1 MTDVENLTTN
11 KTFEQIRIDILLN
24 TTNMQNQ
31 NGIRLNDY
39 GRYAKFCKTKI
50 HKLRKTL
57 KITQGKRKFNKIE
70 ISTDIVTDVRHLLI
84 LILNCE
90 RKWAIGMA
98 IKQQLTS
105 IGQDVKKLRAN
116 IKKKFKKAA
125 EVSKQILEIS
135 KERCD
140 TQTILEA
147 EAYYSYSMAN
157 YLLFTRKFQE
167 ALDLFKV
174 SAKIYEKFSSIKDSI
189 ESIVYR
195 DRINAIKNSIRLTV
209 YNLNVNK
216 KFKIKHLKI

>member
-1 MTDVENLTTN
+1 MTEIENTN
-11 KTFEQIRIDILLN
+11 KDKTFKQIRLDILLS

-50 HKLRKTL
+50 HKLRKAL

-70 ISTDIVTDVRHLLI
+70 ISTEIVSDSRHLLI

-105 IGQDVKKLRAN
+105 IGEDVRKLRAN

-125 EVSKQILEIS
+125 EISNQILEIS
-135 KERCD
+135 KEKCD
-140 TQTILEA
+140 TQTSLEA

-174 SAKIYEKFSSIKDSI
+174 SAKIYEKFSNIKDTI

-195 DRINAIKNSIRLTV
+195 DRINSIKNSIRLTV
-209 YNLNVNK
+209 YNLNVK
-216 KFKIKHLKI
+216 KRK

>member
-1 MTDVENLTTN
+1 MTEEVQKVNQ
-11 KTFEQIRIDILLN
+11 QIRLDILLT

-39 GRYAKFCKTKI
+39 QRYAKFCKTKI
-50 HKLRKTL
+50 HKLRKIL

-70 ISTDIVTDVRHLLI
+70 INSELVSDSRHLLI

-90 RKWAIGMA
+90 RKWAIGMG

-105 IGQDVKKLRAN
+105 IGEDIKKLRAN
-116 IKKKFKKAA
+116 IKNKFKKAA
-125 EVSKQILEIS
+125 EVSKQILDIS
-135 KERCD
+135 KERYD
-140 TQTILEA
+140 TQTNLEA

-174 SAKIYEKFSSIKDSI
+174 SAKIYEKFSSIKDTI

-195 DRINAIKNSIRLTV
+195 DRINTIKSSIRLCV
-209 YNLNVNK
+209 YNINV
-216 KFKIKHLKI
+216 I